1 MSSMF
6 DVNLVVSFTLMYTYR
21 QAVAVVVVVL
31 IEEVSNDNIAVC
43 IAVVV
48 ILKRCRLGDIHLG
61 ELDII

>member
-1 MSSMF
+1 MF
-6 DVNLVVSFTLMYTYR
+6 DVNLVVSFTLMYTHIR

-31 IEEVSNDNIAVC
+31 IEEVSNDNIAIS